1 MSLLWS
7 CQGLGEIRGGP
18 PLAIWGGV
26 QGEVALHRE
35 AQLGFARQRLGTTFG
50 VQGMVLAKAPKKEV
64 VEEEGFS

>member
-1 MSLLWS
+1 MIMSGS
-7 CQGLGEIRGGP
+7 GRDQRRT
-18 PLAIWGGV
+18 PLAIWRGV

-35 AQLGFARQRLGTTFG
+35 AKLGFARQRLGTAFG